1 MPLYRYG
8 CECGN
13 QWEQRAGYEDGALL
27 CRCGKWAKRAQVY
40 AEQHMIAETGPKG
53 GRKNET
59 PREEKS
65 YRREFKE
72 FTEASQEVAHAYEK
86 AEATPPNY
94 YKEGVRRARKQ
105 GAKVRA

>member
-27 CRCGKWAKRAQVY
+27 CRCGKWARRAQVY
-40 AEQHMIAETGPKG
+40 YDQFINAETGPKG
-53 GRKNET
+53 GRKNEV

-72 FTEASQEVAHAYEK
+72 YREAAAEVDYAYTK
-86 AEATPPNY
+86 AEAQAPNF

-105 GAKVRA
+105 GAKVR